1 MAKTIGNEQGPLT
14 RARRAQGRGAS
25 ALNDQTTEES
35 RDEDMELPADE
46 ESVEEEAPARDAAS
60 GGSLVHHRPATVSRR
75 VHIPEPLMGNPI
87 TRFMAESYLEL
98 RKVTWPTWNEAWN
111 MTLVVIIVSAVIAA
125 VLGLADLGLVRA
137 LSWLVGH

>member
-1 MAKTIGNEQGPLT
+1 
-14 RARRAQGRGAS
+14 
-25 ALNDQTTEES
+25 
-35 RDEDMELPADE
+35 
-46 ESVEEEAPARDAAS
+46 
-60 GGSLVHHRPATVSRR
+60 
-75 VHIPEPLMGNPI
+75 
-87 TRFMAESYLEL
+87 MAESYLEL